1 MAFDLNKAMMKI
13 MAERPTISVDQ
24 ARILAKELEPT
35 SSQAGDAWRDT
46 MGIFG
51 DVASL
56 MSPTVAGGQI
66 RSRIADAIA
75 PLKKQ
80 ETASARDARINNEL
94 LARVPGGSGPEEY
107 NLVPQI
113 NVPPGSTVS
122 ELSAV
127 DIDALM
133 KKYYP
138 DARPVATGAVTAPVG
153 ASTTAVPGNKT
164 DYAKILM
171 DRATARDTREVPNLE
186 SPNALNDLQTRFN
199 NLKYPTRPGL
209 SDLSD
214 DDKSSALLRMGLGM
228 MGGTSPFFSQNF
240 ATGGTAGLNDAEKS
254 RDAMMKDLV
263 TKYGIDAQQAAA
275 LATAYGSDLAGRNV
289 NATSKYNMGTQ
300 NLAAG
305 DAAIGNAGTV
315 ANAAELARLKAI
327 SDASDDRYKT
337 EVLKRYDRVD
347 ANAATKALEERRAK
361 EPGYQFLEAERMR
374 NQFKG
379 TPLEKQYDQFMS
391 TRRKGETRKDRLEA
405 LIKSSE
411 PIRKEDPGSAR
422 ARAYELIILNWDKY
436 GDDPDKLVE
445 IINAAE
451 RADAK
456 NRK

>member
-153 ASTTAVPGNKT
+153 ASTTTTPGNKT

-171 DRATARDTREVPNLE
+171 DRTTARDTREVPNLE
-186 SPNALNDLQTRFN
+186 SPNALNDLQMRFN

-228 MGGTSPFFSQNF
+228 MGGTSPFFAQNF

-315 ANAAELARLKAI
+315 ANAADLARLKAI

-337 EVLKRYDRVD
+337 EVLKRYARVD
-347 ANAATKALEERRAK
+347 ADAATKALEERRAK
-361 EPGYQFLEAERMR
+361 DPGYQFLRQQQLA
-374 NQFKG
+374 NQFKDAPVAAEFKRFQDSITKG
-379 TPLEKQYDQFMS
+379 ATREKQIDSFEKMYAIVGKESPDS
-391 TRRKGETRKDRLEA
+391 PLA
-405 LIKSSE
+405 KSLM
-411 PIRKEDPGSAR
+411 
-422 ARAYELIILNWDKY
+422 LIINNFDRY
-436 GDDPDKLVE
+436 TPE
-445 IINAAE
+445 E
-451 RADAK
+451 RQQALDAGFK
-456 NRK
+456 AMAKK